1 MPDKQH
7 SPNNLGILTI
17 SACPFVCEGL
27 HFILAK
33 KSEIELRGD
42 YLDRVKA
49 LPHFNH
55 VHGRERPV
63 NIVLTEGLT
72 ICYFVLNMP

>member
-42 YLDRVKA
+42 Y
-49 LPHFNH
+49 
-55 VHGRERPV
+55 
-63 NIVLTEGLT
+63 
-72 ICYFVLNMP
+72 